1 MKESIERLQAF
12 YHSKNKG
19 EWKANQCLFRLVS
32 YSSNGAAKPLTEKK
46 VDLATL
52 VGGRNEQFQLDLG
65 KGFALGIRINIVPAC
80 PKRHAELFKQ
90 EASLG
95 NVEVQE
101 GGDDAEDSQANAAE
115 EMKQQEL
122 LN

>member
-1 MKESIERLQAF
+1 
-12 YHSKNKG
+12 
-19 EWKANQCLFRLVS
+19 LVS
-32 YSSNGAAKPLTEKK
+32 YSSNGAAKLLTEKK

-90 EASLG
+90 EAGLG
-95 NVEVQE
+95 NVDLQE
-101 GGDDAEDSQANAAE
+101 GDDAEDSQANAAE
-115 EMKQQEL
+115 EMK
-122 LN
+122 